1 MNVDLSIEEEI
12 AQSHDQADILI
23 SLFFAIVDIIVYV
36 TILILFGW
44 EFKDMFSHEQKLC
57 FIIMFDA
64 IIRLINLYT
73 NSFVYSLSKEL
84 ITTSLSTFQFFLIIN
99 SLNQVFTYKNNPNL
113 SQNSGI
119 SNQIL
124 CVTIFFFSSIILN
137 FSKIVSLIQYIFAI
151 IAIFIFWYYIKN
163 KIQMFLDGI
172 GKKNPTFNSH
182 NFTIKLPYF
191 ILLYYFIHYI
201 LKISSLFIKDLLY
214 LSYIQMGYDIFK
226 EVAKYLVFG
235 LMICIYYLF
244 SKYISEDD
252 YYVFPSE
259 VNNRNNDEII
269 SIKS

>member
-1 MNVDLSIEEEI
+1 MDVNNVEEEI
-12 AQSHDQADILI
+12 TQSHDQADALI
-23 SLFFAIVDIIVYV
+23 SLFFATVDIIVYI

-64 IIRLINLYT
+64 ILRLINLYT

-84 ITTSLSTFQFFLIIN
+84 ITTILSTFQFFLIIN

-119 SNQIL
+119 SNQLL
-124 CVTIFFFSSIILN
+124 CVIIFFCSAIILN
-137 FSKIVSLIQYIFAI
+137 FSKIVSLLQYIFAI
-151 IAIFIFWYYIKN
+151 IALFSFWYYIKN
-163 KIQMFLDGI
+163 KIQLFLDGI
-172 GKKNPTFNSH
+172 GKRNPAFNSH
-182 NFTIKLPYF
+182 NFTLKLPYF
-191 ILLYYFIHYI
+191 ILIYFFIHYV
-201 LKISSLFIKDLLY
+201 LKISSLFIQDSLY

-226 EVAKYLVFG
+226 EVGKYLVFG

-259 VNNRNNDEII
+259 ANNRNNDETI

>member
-23 SLFFAIVDIIVYV
+23 SLFFATVDIIVYV

-124 CVTIFFFSSIILN
+124 CVTIFFFSAIILN